1 MTRIINTNLYFFCLC
16 RTLGSDDYN
25 DVRLGGHGTL
35 HGYSNCVN
43 PFLEVNSIFNLTNS
57 ISIVC
62 LFYRFLIRAKLLN
75 TCRLIKNAYRIIYF

>member
-1 MTRIINTNLYFFCLC
+1 MLTFCFFS

-43 PFLEVNSIFNLTNS
+43 PFLEV
-57 ISIVC
+57 
-62 LFYRFLIRAKLLN
+62 RF
-75 TCRLIKNAYRIIYF
+75 

>member
-1 MTRIINTNLYFFCLC
+1 VPIKTDACFLSDIPSYCKNNKILTFVFCLYIY

-43 PFLEVNSIFNLTNS
+43 PFLEVNIIFNMMKFD
-57 ISIVC
+57 IH
-62 LFYRFLIRAKLLN
+62 F
-75 TCRLIKNAYRIIYF
+75 

>member
-1 MTRIINTNLYFFCLC
+1 MVTFCFS

-43 PFLEVNSIFNLTNS
+43 PFLEV
-57 ISIVC
+57 
-62 LFYRFLIRAKLLN
+62 RF
-75 TCRLIKNAYRIIYF
+75 

>member
-1 MTRIINTNLYFFCLC
+1 MTRTININPLFFY

-43 PFLEVNSIFNLTNS
+43 PFLEV
-57 ISIVC
+57 
-62 LFYRFLIRAKLLN
+62 RF
-75 TCRLIKNAYRIIYF
+75 

>member
-1 MTRIINTNLYFFCLC
+1 MTKIINRNLCFFFLNIY

-43 PFLEVNSIFNLTNS
+43 PFLEVCIL
-57 ISIVC
+57 
-62 LFYRFLIRAKLLN
+62 Y
-75 TCRLIKNAYRIIYF
+75 